1 MPTHV
6 ELWHWI
12 MDVQH
17 QLASA
22 QPRNDTGQNENVRHV
37 VNVNHI
43 QPATEVQLSEF
54 QTAQQA
60 GHEILKKISQEV
72 PSLPADSEAVN
83 VNAVVNSFAGLP
95 VSSHFLRQGNDVD
108 FKAIARQ
115 GLRLSPNPGIR

>member
-17 QLASA
+17 QPASA
-22 QPRNDTGQNENVRHV
+22 QPRNDTGQNENVGHV

-43 QPATEVQLSEF
+43 QPATEVQLGEF

-60 GHEILKKISQEV
+60 AHQILKKISQEV
-72 PSLPADSEAVN
+72 PPLPADAEAVD
-83 VNAVVNSFAGLP
+83 VNAVVNSFARLP
-95 VSSHFLRQGNDVD
+95 VPSHFLCQGNDVH
-108 FKAIARQ
+108 FKAVA
-115 GLRLSPNPGIR
+115 

>member
-1 MPTHV
+1 
-6 ELWHWI
+6 HWI

-17 QLASA
+17 QLASI
-22 QPRNDTGQNENVRHV
+22 QRRNDTGQNQNVGHV

-72 PSLPADSEAVN
+72 PPLPADVEAVD

-95 VSSHFLRQGNDVD
+95 APSPFLRAGNALGS
-108 FKAIARQ
+108 K
-115 GLRLSPNPGIR
+115 